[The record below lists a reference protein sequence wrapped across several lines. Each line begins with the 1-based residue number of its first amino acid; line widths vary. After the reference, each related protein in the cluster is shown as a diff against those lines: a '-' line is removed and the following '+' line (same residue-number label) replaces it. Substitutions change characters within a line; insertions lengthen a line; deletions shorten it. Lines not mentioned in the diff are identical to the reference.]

1 MTIEIAHGSFQLL
14 VVLHQVTKKH
24 SLIIAAVHTFE
35 GDHGDNDDDDDDD
48 FDKNNDDDDD
58 DDDGD
63 GDDDRNDD
71 DDDLVRNEKLD
82 SSLNE
87 MIDRPYD
94 GAPQLQDGE

>member
-35 GDHGDNDDDDDDD
+35 GDHGDNDDNDDDD

-63 GDDDRNDD
+63 GDTNDNCD
-71 DDDLVRNEKLD
+71 KTSHCMEAKNR
-82 SSLNE
+82 
-87 MIDRPYD
+87 R
-94 GAPQLQDGE
+94 GGGEEGTGP

>member
-48 FDKNNDDDDD
+48 FD
-58 DDDGD
+58 GD
-63 GDDDRNDD
+63 GETNDNCD
-71 DDDLVRNEKLD
+71 KTSHCMEAKNR
-82 SSLNE
+82 
-87 MIDRPYD
+87 R
-94 GAPQLQDGE
+94 GGEEEGTGP